1 MGYYIWAT
9 AGHELGSLTTW
20 VHNSLTVHDNFD
32 NFFEFRNVIGDRRN
46 FNSLSITYCHEKFES
61 RNSAAVFK
69 KLEERIVEF
78 M

>member
-9 AGHELGSLTTW
+9 AGHELGSLTIW

-32 NFFEFRNVIGDRRN
+32 NFFEFQNVISYRRN
-46 FNSLSITYCHEKFES
+46 FNSLFITYCHEKFGS
-61 RNSAAVFK
+61 RNSAAVFN

>member
-20 VHNSLTVHDNFD
+20 VRNSLTVHDNFD
-32 NFFEFRNVIGDRRN
+32 NFFEFRNVISDRRN

-61 RNSAAVFK
+61 RNSAAVFN

>member
-1 MGYYIWAT
+1 MGYSRTRTRLSYYI
-9 AGHELGSLTTW
+9 

-32 NFFEFRNVIGDRRN
+32 NFFEFRNVISDRRN

-61 RNSAAVFK
+61 RNSAAVFN